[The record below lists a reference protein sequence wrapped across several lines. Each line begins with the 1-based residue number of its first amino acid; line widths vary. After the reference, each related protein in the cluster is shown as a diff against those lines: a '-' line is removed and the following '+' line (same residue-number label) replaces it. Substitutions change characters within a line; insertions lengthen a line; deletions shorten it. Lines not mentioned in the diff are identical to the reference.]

1 MEVPFGLKQEMAKE
15 QLSTLHSL
23 CIKANHDI
31 LIGMKGEGK
40 TILIVEDD
48 EFLRSLTVKR
58 LEKEGYNVHVATDG
72 ESALKKTADIKPALL
87 LLDLLLPGVDGF
99 EVLEKMHKNPEIK
112 DTPVIVFSNL
122 GQKEDIEKA
131 KKLGVNDFLIK
142 ANFTL
147 DDVVEKINGVMG
159 KSSSS

>member
-1 MEVPFGLKQEMAKE
+1 MTG
-15 QLSTLHSL
+15 
-23 CIKANHDI
+23 
-31 LIGMKGEGK
+31 KGK
-40 TILIVEDD
+40 IILIVEDD
-48 EFLRSLTVKR
+48 EFLLSLTVKR
-58 LEKEGYNVHVATDG
+58 LEKEGYGVDVATDG
-72 ESALKKTADIKPALL
+72 ESALKKAAEIKPSLI

-99 EVLEKMHKNPEIK
+99 EVLKKMGENSELKSI
-112 DTPVIVFSNL
+112 PVIVFSNL

-131 KKLGVNDFLIK
+131 KKLGVSDFLIK